1 MVRIK
6 ASIARKKGR
15 KRVLKQ
21 AKGQFGQRKSNYTQA
36 IRSIIKGMAY
46 SYRDRKVKKREFRA
60 LWIIRI
66 NAACREEGIN
76 YSRFING
83 LKNANIMID
92 RKTLADIAVTDPQAF
107 SKIVELAKSSVN
119 QPAVEPVNA

>member
-6 ASIARKKGR
+6 AAIARKKGR

-21 AKGQFGQRKSNYTQA
+21 AKGQFGRRKNNYTQA
-36 IRSIIKGMAY
+36 IRSVIKGMVY

-66 NAACREEGIN
+66 NAACREEGIL

-83 LKNANIMID
+83 LMNANVAIN
-92 RKTLADIAVTDPQAF
+92 RKVLADIAVTDPVAF
-107 SKIVELAKSSVN
+107 SKIVEIAKSAVSK
-119 QPAVEPVNA
+119 PAAEVVKA

>member
-6 ASIARKKGR
+6 AAIPRKKGR

-21 AKGQFGQRKSNYTQA
+21 AKGQFGRRKNNYTQA
-36 IRSIIKGMAY
+36 IRSVIKGMVY
-46 SYRDRKVKKREFRA
+46 SYRDRKVKKREYRA

-66 NAACREEGIN
+66 NAACREEGIS

-83 LKNANIMID
+83 LVNANVAIN
-92 RKTLADIAVTDPQAF
+92 RKVLADIAVTDPAAF
-107 SKIVELAKSSVN
+107 SKIVEIAKSAVS
-119 QPAVEPVNA
+119 QPAAVAVSA